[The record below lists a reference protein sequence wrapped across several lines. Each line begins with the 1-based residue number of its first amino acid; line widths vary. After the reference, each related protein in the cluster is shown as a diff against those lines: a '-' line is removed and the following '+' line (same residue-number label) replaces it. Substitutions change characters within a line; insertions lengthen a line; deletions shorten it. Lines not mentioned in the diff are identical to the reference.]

1 MTANDNDQGALA
13 RLAAYCGIAAE
24 YGDVWGKPHAT
35 SENTLRALLTAMH
48 FPADA
53 DPASLLQTLQ
63 QDEWRR
69 PLPPVQVVTVGEAAS
84 VPVSL
89 PAARASHPHRWILTR
104 ESGASS
110 SGEFEPAE
118 LPRLGEQH
126 LDGVDF
132 LRGQLLLP
140 PLKDPGYYRLE
151 VEQPGRGGMAL
162 MAMTLIVAPQSCYL
176 PDALQGDGRVWGPT
190 VQLYGVRSRRNWGIG
205 DFGDLRT
212 LVGLSADAGSGV
224 IGVNPL
230 HALFPDDPTRISPY
244 SPSSR
249 CFVNVMYI
257 DVEAVADFAECEAAR
272 SLVASERFQGRLRR
286 LRAGDMVDYE
296 EVSAAKREVLSI
308 LYRHFR
314 DQHLAND
321 TPRARAFRLFRAES
335 GQALELHARFEAL
348 QAHFRQ
354 EDPGVWGWPAW
365 PEKYRHP
372 QSAAVAAFASEHA
385 EAIEYS
391 AWLQWLADEQLTDLG
406 QQSWRRGLGVGL
418 YQDLAVGVNPGGSE
432 AWAWQDAFASA
443 AYVGAPPDE
452 FNPVGQD
459 WGLPPLVPHLLRDA
473 AYAPFIAVLRA
484 NMRHC
489 GALRI
494 DHVMGL
500 ARLFW
505 VPVGQPATQ
514 GAYVTYP
521 LGDLLAIVA
530 LESQRNR
537 CMVIGEDLGT
547 VPDGFR
553 PRLAD
558 AGVLSY
564 RPFLFERSEDG
575 NFKPP
580 AEYPRQALVAVS
592 THDLPTLQGLWTGH
606 DIDTRATLQLF
617 PEEAQF
623 EQMVVDRA
631 QDRARFLMALKHADL
646 LPEGA
651 SVHPFSVPEITQP
664 FVVAIHAFLARTPAQ
679 LLVVQPED
687 ILGVV
692 EQANLPGS
700 RDDQHPNWR
709 RRLPLDLDD
718 WADDG
723 RFAAV
728 GEVLIN
734 ERGTAVVPPEE
745 VLLPARVAVIPR
757 ATYRMQF
764 NRDFTFAQAGA
775 LAPYLAALGISHCYA
790 SPYLRARPGS
800 THGYDIVGHAEL
812 NPEIGTTQEYE
823 DFSAALRENGL
834 SQVIDVVPNHM
845 GIMGSDN
852 AWWLDVLENGPAS
865 AWGAF
870 FDIDWEPLNRD
881 LKGKVLLPLLGN
893 HYGQVLNAGELRLD
907 YDAVRGEFSIFYYQ
921 HRLPV
926 DPASYPRIIGH
937 RRERLA
943 AQLGESHERYG
954 ELEALITAFGHLPGR
969 TNAKPAK
976 IAERQRDKEVHKR
989 HLAALT
995 EARADIA
1002 HHIADNLAEFNGR
1015 PGHPASFDLLH
1026 ELIQVQGYRL
1036 AYWRVASDEINYRRF
1051 FDINDLAALRMEDPA
1066 VFDATHHLILDLVAQ
1081 GKVEGLR
1088 IDHPDGMF
1096 DPGEYFRR
1104 LQQAAGGRLPSPG
1117 DPLPIYLVIEKILAE
1132 HERLPDDWPIH
1143 GATGYRFANLVNN
1156 LFVDSA
1162 SERRMT
1168 RIYRE
1173 FSGVDRDFEEL
1184 AYEAKKLIMHTA
1196 LSSEFSVLA
1205 NRLAGIAAASR
1216 DTCDFTLNGLREAL
1230 IEVVACFPVYRSY
1243 VAHGELSADDRR
1255 HIAWAV
1261 AVARKHSPQVDTGLY
1276 DFIEGVLTTDLARGR
1291 SASYRE
1297 PLETFAMKF
1306 QQVSSP
1312 VMAKGVE
1319 DTAFYRYHRLTSL
1332 NDVGGEP
1339 RRFGVSVAAFHAA
1352 TRARALRWPHNML
1365 ATSTHDSKRSE
1376 DVRAR
1381 INVLSEVP
1389 AAWKLML
1396 KRWRRLNRGRKRVIE
1411 GFDAPSRNDE
1421 YLLYQTLIGTWPL
1434 TPPDDEA
1441 LADYRSRIDAYM
1453 IKALREGK
1461 EHSSWVQV
1469 NADYEGAVS
1478 DFVQALLAPGE
1489 KNLFLADFVPMVQ
1502 TIAHHG
1508 LINALAQ
1515 LLIKVTSPGV
1525 PDIYQGCELWQFNLV
1540 DPDNRRPV
1548 DFALRGELLAQVQ
1561 ALVDAPPEQWSERL
1575 QPLVSDMRDGRI
1587 KLYTLWQTLAL
1598 RARWPEVFELGDYL
1612 PLKASGEHAAHVCA
1626 YARRHGERTLIVAV
1640 PRLPVGLLGD
1650 NRVLPLGREVWADT
1664 VLELPDGLAACAWR
1678 NLLSGESHAATGQLA
1693 LGEVLASF
1701 PVALLASQ
1709 AETAIQATTV

>member
-1 MTANDNDQGALA
+1 MSAAADNSRSALA
-13 RLAAYCGIAAE
+13 QLAEYCGISAG
-24 YGDVWGKPHAT
+24 YDDVWGKAHAT
-35 SENTLRALLTAMH
+35 SEQTLRALLGAMH
-48 FPADA
+48 FPAEA
-53 DPASLLQTLQ
+53 DPAALLQTLQ
-63 QDEWRR
+63 EEEWLR
-69 PLPPVQVVTVGEAAS
+69 PLSSVKVVAVGDAPAL
-84 VPVSL
+84 PVSL
-89 PAARASHPHRWILTR
+89 PAARASQPHRWILTP
-104 ESGASS
+104 ENGAAS
-110 SGEFEPAE
+110 SGEFEPAS
-118 LPRLGEQH
+118 LRRLAEQR
-126 LDGVDF
+126 LDKVDY
-132 LRGQLLLP
+132 LRGELLLP
-140 PLKDPGYYRLE
+140 PLLEPGYYRLE
-151 VEQPGRGGMAL
+151 IEQAGRGGMAQE
-162 MAMTLIVAPQSCYL
+162 AMTLIVAPPSCFL
-176 PDALQGDGRVWGPT
+176 PDAVQGEGRVWGPT
-190 VQLYGVRSRRNWGIG
+190 VQLYGIRSRRNWGIG

-212 LVGLSADAGSGV
+212 LLDASADAGGGV

-230 HALFPDDPTRISPY
+230 HALFPDDPKRISPY

-249 CFVNVMYI
+249 CFVNVLYI
-257 DVEAVADFAECEAAR
+257 DVEAVAEFGECEAAR
-272 SLVASERFQGRLRR
+272 NLVASERFQARLRR
-286 LRAGDMVDYE
+286 LRAGEEVDYE
-296 EVSAAKREVLSI
+296 EVSAAKREVLVA

-314 DQHLAND
+314 EQHLASD
-321 TPRARAFRLFRAES
+321 TARARAFRLFRTE
-335 GQALELHARFEAL
+335 GGLPLELHARFEAL
-348 QAHFRQ
+348 QAHFQ
-354 EDPGVWGWPAW
+354 GENPGVWGWPAW
-365 PEKYRHP
+365 PEKYRDP
-372 QSAAVAAFASEHA
+372 QAPAVAAFAAEHA
-385 EAIEYS
+385 EAIDYS
-391 AWLQWLADEQLTDLG
+391 AWLQWLAEEQLTALG

-432 AWAWQDAFASA
+432 AWAWQGAFAGD

-452 FNPVGQD
+452 FNPLGQD
-459 WGLPPLVPHLLRDA
+459 WGLPPLVPYRLREA
-473 AYAPFIAVLRA
+473 AYAPFVTMLRA
-484 NMRHC
+484 NMRHA

-505 VPVGQPATQ
+505 VPVGQPASE
-514 GAYVTYP
+514 GAYVSYAFE
-521 LGDLLAIVA
+521 DLLGIVA

-553 PRLAD
+553 PRLAT
-558 AGVLSY
+558 AGLLSY
-564 RPFLFERSEDG
+564 RPFFFERSDDG

-580 AEYPRQALVAVS
+580 ADYPRQALVAVS
-592 THDLPTLQGLWTGH
+592 THDLPTLQGFWKGH
-606 DIDTRATLQLF
+606 DIDTRAALQLF
-617 PEEAQF
+617 PDEAQF

-631 QDRARFLMALKHADL
+631 QDRARILMALKHAEL

-651 SVHPFSVPEITQP
+651 SVHPFSLPEMTQP
-664 FVVAIHAFLARTPAQ
+664 FIVATHAFLARTPAQ
-679 LLVVQPED
+679 LLMVQPED

-709 RRLPLDLDD
+709 RRLPLDLED
-718 WADDG
+718 WPEDG

-728 GEVLIN
+728 GQVLID

-745 VLLPARVAVIPR
+745 VPTTTRVAVIPR

-775 LAPYLAALGISHCYA
+775 LAPYMAALGISHCYA

-812 NPEIGTTQEYE
+812 NPEIGTPQEFE
-823 DFSAALRENGL
+823 DFSAALKENAL

-845 GIMGSDN
+845 GVMGADN

-870 FDIDWEPLNRD
+870 FDIDWDPLNRE
-881 LKGKVLLPLLGN
+881 LKGKVLLPLLGA
-893 HYGQVLNAGELRLD
+893 HYGQVLNAGELRLE
-907 YDAVRGEFSIFYYQ
+907 YDAVRGEFSIMYYQ

-926 DPASYPRIIGH
+926 DPASYPRIVGH

-943 AQLGESHERYG
+943 AVLGESHERYG
-954 ELEALITAFGHLPGR
+954 ELETLLTAFGHLPAR
-969 TNAKPAK
+969 TTSKPAK
-976 IAERQRDKEVHKR
+976 MAERQRDKEVHKR

-1002 HHIADNLAEFNGR
+1002 HHIADNLIEFNGR
-1015 PGHPASFDLLH
+1015 PGHPASYDLLH
-1026 ELIQVQGYRL
+1026 DLIQVQGYRL
-1036 AYWRVASDEINYRRF
+1036 AYWRVACDEINYRRF

-1066 VFDATHHLILDLVAQ
+1066 VFDATHHLILDLVSQ

-1096 DPGEYFRR
+1096 DPGAYFRH
-1104 LQQAAGGRLPSPG
+1104 LQQAVGGKPPVPG
-1117 DPLPIYLVIEKILAE
+1117 EPLAIYLLIEKILAE

-1143 GATGYRFANLVNN
+1143 GATGYRFSNLVNN
-1156 LFVDSA
+1156 LFVDTA

-1168 RIYRE
+1168 RIYRD
-1173 FSGVDRDFEEL
+1173 FTGVDSDFEEL
-1184 AYEAKKLIMHTA
+1184 AYDAKKLIMHTA
-1196 LSSEFSVLA
+1196 LASEFSVLA
-1205 NRLAGIAAASR
+1205 NRLARIATASR

-1243 VAHGELSADDRR
+1243 VAHGELSTDDRR
-1255 HIAWAV
+1255 HISWAV
-1261 AVARKHSPQVDTGLY
+1261 AVAKKRSPLFDTGIY
-1276 DFIEGVLTTDLARGR
+1276 DFLEGVLTTDLARGR

-1297 PLETFAMKF
+1297 PLEAFAMKF

-1339 RRFGVSVAAFHAA
+1339 RRFGISVAAFHAA
-1352 TRARALRWPHNML
+1352 TRARAVRWPHNML

-1376 DVRAR
+1376 DARAR
-1381 INVLSEVP
+1381 INVLSEIP

-1396 KRWRRLNRGRKRVIE
+1396 KRWRRLNRGRKHEVD
-1411 GFDAPSRNDE
+1411 GVAAPSRNDE

-1434 TPPDDEA
+1434 TPPSDEE
-1441 LADYRSRIDAYM
+1441 LADYRQRIEAYM

-1469 NADYEGAVS
+1469 NEAYEGAVT
-1478 DFVQALLAPGE
+1478 DFVRALLAPGE
-1489 KNLFLADFVPMVQ
+1489 KNLFLADFVSMLQ

-1540 DPDNRRPV
+1540 DPDNRRPI
-1548 DFALRGELLAQVQ
+1548 DFPLRGEYLAQVQ
-1561 ALVDAPPEQWSERL
+1561 AMVDAPPEQWPARL
-1575 QPLVSDMRDGRI
+1575 QPLLSDMNDGRI
-1587 KLYTLWQTLAL
+1587 KLYTLWQSLAL
-1598 RARWPEVFELGDYL
+1598 RARWPEVLELGDYQ
-1612 PLKASGEHAAHVCA
+1612 PLKVSGEHAAHLCA
-1626 YARRHGERTLIVAV
+1626 YARQHGERAIVVVV
-1640 PRLPVGLLGD
+1640 PLLPVGLLGD
-1650 NRVLPLGREVWADT
+1650 NRILPLGNEVWANT
-1664 VLELPDGLAACAWR
+1664 VLELPDGLAASGWR
-1678 NLLSGESHAATGQLA
+1678 NLLSGESHSAGAQLA
-1693 LGEVLASF
+1693 IGELLASF
-1701 PVALLASQ
+1701 PVALLATQ
-1709 AETAIQATTV
+1709 GEP